1 VTKNNPFWSNL
12 FKKQDDA
19 KSKITD
25 LWLQTPLFENVPTSI
40 CRKLV
45 ENMHPRYYKKD
56 EAIFNQGE
64 LGAGAV
70 LITSGKVIIKSS
82 DQVLAELA
90 EGDFFGEVALVLDE
104 PRTADAVASEDCEL
118 VFLIKQDVNEW
129 VNQTP
134 RYGAIFMKN
143 IAHLIATR
151 LKRANQLLSD
161 GNNN

>member
-1 VTKNNPFWSNL
+1 MTNKNPFWSNL
-12 FKKQDDA
+12 FKQRDDV

-25 LWLQTPLFENVPTSI
+25 LWLQTPLFKNVPTST
-40 CRKLV
+40 CRNLV
-45 ENMHPRYYKKD
+45 ENMHPRYYKKG

-70 LITSGKVIIKSS
+70 LITSGKVTIKSAE
-82 DQVLAELA
+82 QVLAELS

-129 VNQTP
+129 VNRTP
-134 RYGAIFMKN
+134 RYGAVFMKN
-143 IAHLIATR
+143 IAYLIATR
-151 LKRANQLLSD
+151 LKQANQLLSE
-161 GNNN
+161 NSSS